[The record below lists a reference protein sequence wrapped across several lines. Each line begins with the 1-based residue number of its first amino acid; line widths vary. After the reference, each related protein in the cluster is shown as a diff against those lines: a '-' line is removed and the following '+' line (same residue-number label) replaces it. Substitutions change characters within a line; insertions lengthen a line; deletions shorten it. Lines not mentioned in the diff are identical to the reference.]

1 MNAMSAPVTAPAV
14 PARVQDVPAAT
25 TRPTSRPLTSA
36 DRCDVCNAQAY
47 VRVVYV
53 RVVLGRGELYFCGHH
68 ARAAGAR
75 LREAALLYQDE
86 TSRLAAG

>member
-47 VRVVYV
+47 VRVV
-53 RVVLGRGELYFCGHH
+53 LGRGELYFCGHH

-75 LREAALLYQDE
+75 LREAALLYQDK